1 MSFSLSIGTYSVL
14 FSLIFW
20 EDKLSKI
27 MQKVNNNLHFYSI
40 LSFVKILLHFVVG
53 SKHSFNGV
61 EKALCSRMLNEETE
75 AQKDRMT

>member
-14 FSLIFW
+14 FSHIFQ

-53 SKHSFNGV
+53 SKHSR
-61 EKALCSRMLNEETE
+61 E
-75 AQKDRMT
+75 